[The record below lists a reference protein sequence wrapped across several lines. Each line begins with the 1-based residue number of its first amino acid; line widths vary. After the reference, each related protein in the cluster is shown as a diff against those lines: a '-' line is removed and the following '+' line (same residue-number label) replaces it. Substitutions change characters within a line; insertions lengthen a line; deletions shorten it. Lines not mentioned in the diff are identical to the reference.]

1 MKTIVLYFSHN
12 GSNKYLAQRIAK
24 DFDCPIEE
32 IIPKIN
38 SHLLMLMGINFGNK
52 PIKSKLED
60 YDRVILCGPIFMG
73 KFIVPLKNFVKS
85 NLDKIKSLVFVT
97 CCGSTF
103 EKKDEKFGYNLVF
116 NEVKNISG
124 QKCSHCEAFPIILV
138 LPDELKNDGKTFMK
152 TRLTDDN
159 FKGEIKEIYDSFIEK
174 MKA

>member
-1 MKTIVLYFSHN
+1 M
-12 GSNKYLAQRIAK
+12 
-24 DFDCPIEE
+24 
-32 IIPKIN
+32 
-38 SHLLMLMGINFGNK
+38 
-52 PIKSKLED
+52 
-60 YDRVILCGPIFMG
+60 
-73 KFIVPLKNFVKS
+73 
-85 NLDKIKSLVFVT
+85 FVT